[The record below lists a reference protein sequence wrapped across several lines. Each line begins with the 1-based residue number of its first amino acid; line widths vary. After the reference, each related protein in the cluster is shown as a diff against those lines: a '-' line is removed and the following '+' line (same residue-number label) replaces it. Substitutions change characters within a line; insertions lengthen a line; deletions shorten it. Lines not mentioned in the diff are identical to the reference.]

1 MLLFCDLTFSS
12 ACGIILFASV
22 VKLVDTV
29 DSKSAAARL
38 EGSNPFTR
46 IYGLIIDPIIYRLG
60 SQPPHPRYR
69 RYGSNL
75 TVKML
80 KHTISVAY
88 VTILLQVFDISC
100 IVWYN
105 T

>member
-46 IYGLIIDPIIYRLG
+46 II
-60 SQPPHPRYR
+60 
-69 RYGSNL
+69 SN
-75 TVKML
+75 
-80 KHTISVAY
+80 AY